1 VRTKAEPANIWVCGV
16 RGGCEWGVGSI
27 KKILRGPGGGGC
39 KKKMGCLILAP
50 AGDCGGFCSKRTE
63 PADKQKKGPEQNKKK
78 QNRNQGLKQS
88 LPKKRDVG
96 KGG

>member
-1 VRTKAEPANIWVCGV
+1 VEGV
-16 RGGCEWGVGSI
+16 A
-27 KKILRGPGGGGC
+27 KKN
-39 KKKMGCLILAP
+39 MGCLILAP

-63 PADKQKKGPEQNKKK
+63 PADKQKKRTRTKQKK